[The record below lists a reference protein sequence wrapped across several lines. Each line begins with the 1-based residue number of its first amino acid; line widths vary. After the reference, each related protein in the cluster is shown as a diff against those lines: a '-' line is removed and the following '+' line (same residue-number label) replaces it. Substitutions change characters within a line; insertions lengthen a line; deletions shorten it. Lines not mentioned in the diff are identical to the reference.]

1 MVGEPCELTCLQAQN
16 RQARRLECVQIANRM
31 QTVSALGAPALR
43 VETGYDNGH
52 FHNLSILQHVGHCGT
67 IGDRG
72 TREGGA
78 EEWHWR
84 SWTQGDR
91 WTLWRDF

>member
-1 MVGEPCELTCLQAQN
+1 
-16 RQARRLECVQIANRM
+16 M
-31 QTVSALGAPALR
+31 QTRRKQNASSFRLMAAGAVRL
-43 VETGYDNGH
+43 VFGYDNGH

-78 EEWHWR
+78 EEWLWR
-84 SWTQGDR
+84 SWMQGDR